1 MLRSGQV
8 VKKDLCGKNNFIKS
22 VTRILKTWWSASPW
36 PWQLELNWHLS
47 SISQSCFLVIAQYCL
62 CFLSY
67 YHHLW
72 LILEWAVVY
81 NTNTTAVLWPAPC
94 GTTEVRRELEDCIV
108 HAVPQGKLKG
118 NKIKK
123 KKKKENQQ
131 EKTKLHCKLVQR
143 NRDAER
149 ERQRKIER
157 ERRKKKKNSSLANTC
172 AICLDALDLGH
183 FPVDKWS
190 LTWLRRYHNDL
201 KLN

>member
-22 VTRILKTWWSASPW
+22 VTRVLKTWWSASPW

-67 YHHLW
+67 CHHLW
-72 LILEWAVVY
+72 LILEWAVAY
-81 NTNTTAVLWPAPC
+81 NANTTAVLWPAPC

-108 HAVPQGKLKG
+108 HAAPQSKRK
-118 NKIKK
+118 
-123 KKKKENQQ
+123 
-131 EKTKLHCKLVQR
+131 EKTKRSCTVNLYR
-143 NRDAER
+143 ETERGRETER
-149 ERQRKIER
+149 ERKRKR
-157 ERRKKKKNSSLANTC
+157 GKKNSSLANTC
-172 AICLDALDLGH
+172 AICLDALGLGP

-190 LTWLRRYHNDL
+190 LTWLHRYWNAL